1 MATAAGLRMA
11 LERGFTEAWF
21 AIARGRLKKEQ
32 VGTLVQ
38 LASEYADKVHR
49 PHVDLT
55 GVPWTQ
61 KPDAIRRWL
70 LSK

>member
-1 MATAAGLRMA
+1 MATAAELKTAIEKGL
-11 LERGFTEAWF
+11 TEARF
-21 AIARGRLKKEQ
+21 GRLKKEQ

-55 GVPWTQ
+55 GVPWTE